1 MARRRRYKE
10 PSAQVNARRHRWAE
24 RERARLLAQLG
35 GRCVACSSTTRLE
48 FDHINGRTWDVKPP
62 GPAQR
67 LRRYRAE
74 IAQGLIQLLCK
85 ACNVRKGA
93 SVPAPTLDDVPF

>member
-1 MARRRRYKE
+1 MARRRWYKE

-35 GRCVACSSTTRLE
+35 GRCVACGSMARLE
-48 FDHINGRTWDVKPP
+48 FDHINGRTWDVTLLD
-62 GPAQR
+62 PAQR

-74 IAQGLIQLLCK
+74 IAQGLVQLLCR

-93 SVPAPTLDDVPF
+93 PTPAPTDDVPF